1 MILQLSIQKTK
12 RSPQGE
18 REEEREFSMKKNIAS
33 LSLALRATLDMH
45 SLNNEGGEG
54 NQIQTRMVD
63 IVDHEG
69 HLQKVNAISG
79 DMLKHIL
86 MEHFYRQA
94 REQRLPLCQSCQ
106 NFNTNRIN
114 ADRDFIKRAEKI
126 SDADFLDQM
135 LHTCAIDDV
144 AGILV
149 TEKRS
154 LPRKSISE
162 FGWALGLPDRVSTDS
177 YFHAKYA
184 GERSSEKRAEDAE
197 GQKTGANLGQSIFH
211 RPASSGI
218 YAIVCHLEL
227 ARIGYNDIKQT
238 YAIDDTER
246 QVRTTV
252 LLESLLHTFLELNG
266 AMRSTQLP
274 HLVALEGVLTT
285 STSTFPAPLVSP
297 LMGGSDDNTTYREQ
311 TRQITQALNGA
322 SGESVHEETFDTVGE
337 FAARMRELIDT
348 SAPVTWMAG
357 R

>member
-1 MILQLSIQKTK
+1 
-12 RSPQGE
+12 
-18 REEEREFSMKKNIAS
+18 MKKNIAS

-69 HLQKVNAISG
+69 QLHNVNAISG
-79 DMLKHIL
+79 DMLKHVL

-94 REQRLPLCQSCQ
+94 REQHLPLCQSCQ
-106 NFNTNRIN
+106 SFNTNRIN
-114 ADRDFIKRAEKI
+114 ADRDFIKRTEAEKV

-135 LHTCAIDDV
+135 LQTCAIDDV
-144 AGILV
+144 AGVLV

-162 FGWALGLPDRVSTDS
+162 FGWVLGLPDRVSTGS

-184 GERSSEKRAEDAE
+184 AERSSEKRAEDAE

-238 YAIDDTER
+238 YAIDDTQR
-246 QVRTTV
+246 QLRATV
-252 LLESLLHTFLELNG
+252 LLESLLHTFIELNG

-285 STSTFPAPLVSP
+285 STGTLPAPLISP
-297 LMGGSDDNTTYREQ
+297 LVGGSDDHTAYREQ
-311 TRQITQALNGA
+311 TKQVVRALNGA
-322 SGESVHEETFDTVGE
+322 SGESVSEETFDAIGG
-337 FAARMRELIDT
+337 FATRMRDLIDAT
-348 SAPVTWMAG
+348 APAAWVVG

>member
-1 MILQLSIQKTK
+1 
-12 RSPQGE
+12 
-18 REEEREFSMKKNIAS
+18 
-33 LSLALRATLDMH
+33 
-45 SLNNEGGEG
+45 
-54 NQIQTRMVD
+54 
-63 IVDHEG
+63 
-69 HLQKVNAISG
+69 
-79 DMLKHIL
+79 MLKHVL

-94 REQRLPLCQSCQ
+94 REQHLPLCQSCQ
-106 NFNTNRIN
+106 SFNTNRIN

-135 LHTCAIDDV
+135 LQTCAIDDV

-162 FGWALGLPDRVSTDS
+162 FGWVLGLPDRVSTGS

-238 YAIDDTER
+238 YAIDETER
-246 QVRTTV
+246 QVRATV
-252 LLESLLHTFLELNG
+252 LLESLLHTFIELNG

-285 STSTFPAPLVSP
+285 STGTLPAPLISP
-297 LMGGSDDNTTYREQ
+297 LTGGSEDHQTYREQ
-311 TRQITQALNGA
+311 TKQVVTALNGA
-322 SGESVHEETFDTVGE
+322 SGESVHEIPFDTVGA
-337 FAARMRELIDT
+337 FATCMRELIDI
-348 SAPVTWMAG
+348 SAPVAWIVE